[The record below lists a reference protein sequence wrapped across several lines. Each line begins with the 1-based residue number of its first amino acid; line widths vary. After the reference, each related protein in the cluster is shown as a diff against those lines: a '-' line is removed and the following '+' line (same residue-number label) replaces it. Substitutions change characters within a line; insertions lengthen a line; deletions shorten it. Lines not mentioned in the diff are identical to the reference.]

1 MKIRD
6 KDCVCEV
13 PVHNAVLGDESASAS
28 APRVEAG
35 PIAVLP
41 ENHDDQTIG
50 GSRVFLDAVTAAGGE
65 LLPLGPDT
73 RGLVWLSYTKATDL
87 AEVLAA
93 NPQLTWVQLP
103 WAGVDAYAQVLNEHA
118 RPGLVFTSAKGSYAQ
133 PVAEHAFGM
142 IFALLRLFPRR
153 IRATSWD
160 AVPKGISLFRKN
172 VVIIGAGG
180 IARELIRLLGP
191 FDTDITVVRRSAG
204 QVPGAD
210 STVTTDR
217 LHKVLP
223 KADVVVVAAALTG
236 ETTHL
241 IGAEELALMKS
252 TSVIVNIAR
261 GPLVDPDALV
271 EALNS
276 EKIYGAAMDVTQP
289 EPLPD
294 GHPLWSAKNVLITP
308 HMADTPEMTA
318 PLLAERISRNVA
330 AFVAGEQFTGVVDT
344 EAGY

>member
-13 PVHNAVLGDESASAS
+13 PVHVAVVGDESASAA
-28 APRVEAG
+28 APRVESG

-41 ENHDDQTIG
+41 ERHDDQKIG
-50 GSRVFLDAVTAAGGE
+50 GSDVFREAVIAAGGD
-65 LLPLGPDT
+65 LQPLGPDT
-73 RGLVWLSYTKATDL
+73 RGLVWLSYTKAADL
-87 AEVLAA
+87 ADVLAA

-103 WAGVDAYAQVLNEHA
+103 WAGVDAYSQVLNEHS

-133 PVAEHAFGM
+133 PVAEHALGM
-142 IFALLRLFPRR
+142 ILALLRLFPRR

-160 AVPKGISLFRKN
+160 SEPKGISLFHKN

-180 IARELIRLLGP
+180 IARELIRLLEP
-191 FDTDITVVRRSAG
+191 FDTNITVVRRSAG

-241 IGAEELALMKS
+241 IGAEELALMKP
-252 TSVIVNIAR
+252 TAALVNIAR
-261 GPLVDPDALV
+261 GPLVDPEALV
-271 EALNS
+271 ESLNS

-294 GHPLWSAKNVLITP
+294 GHPLWTATNVLITP

-344 EAGY
+344 DAGY